1 MYEISS
7 CSGSCANYQNQSLFS
22 GSVCIKLSHMK
33 LSHFE
38 LQMAIFDISMIIIS
52 LLSYWAT
59 HKSPFLRILNLSQKP
74 WIFPP
79 PEIK

>member
-1 MYEISS
+1 
-7 CSGSCANYQNQSLFS
+7 
-22 GSVCIKLSHMK
+22 
-33 LSHFE
+33 
-38 LQMAIFDISMIIIS
+38 MAIFDGSMIIIS

-59 HKSPFLRILNLSQKP
+59 HKSPFLRILNVSEKP